1 MYTYY
6 MYHHVLCWQKFEL
19 SELKIL
25 IYAMEVLKAE
35 HWFTGLDICPPALAG
50 QAMNPTG
57 TGGTMQLYDKHNAT
71 ESGNG
76 NPSFTGNS
84 AM

>member
-1 MYTYY
+1 MAKIQILTYG
-6 MYHHVLCWQKFEL
+6 
-19 SELKIL
+19 
-25 IYAMEVLKAE
+25 MEVLKAE
-35 HWFTGLDICPPALAG
+35 HWLSGLEICAPALAG
-50 QAMNPTG
+50 HAMNPTG